1 MKDKSDIVKAWI
13 RKAESDLINATNSI
27 NIKPKPPLDTVCF
40 HAQQCA
46 EKYLKAYLVQYE
58 INFEKTHNLGELVLL
73 AAKVDEDFQEII
85 DISEKLT
92 DYAVD
97 IRYPFLLEE
106 PTKEEAR
113 ETIEMAEK
121 IKKFVLSKLPKES

>member
-13 RKAESDLINATNSI
+13 RKAGNDLINATNSI

-46 EKYLKAYLVQYE
+46 EKYLKAYLVQCG
-58 INFEKTHNLGELVLL
+58 INFEKTHDLGELVLL
-73 AAKVDEDFQEII
+73 AAKVDGDFQEII

-97 IRYPFLLEE
+97 IRYPLLLEE
-106 PTKEEAR
+106 PTEEEAR

-121 IKKFVLSKLPKES
+121 IKEFVLSKLPR

>member
-13 RKAESDLINATNSI
+13 RKAENDLINATNSI

-73 AAKVDEDFQEII
+73 AVKVDEDFQEII

>member
-121 IKKFVLSKLPKES
+121 IKKFVLSKLPKEG

>member
-13 RKAESDLINATNSI
+13 RKAENDLINATNSI

-73 AAKVDEDFQEII
+73 AVKVDEDFQEII

-97 IRYPFLLEE
+97 IRCPFLLEE

-121 IKKFVLSKLPKES
+121 IKKFVLSTLLKEG

>member
-1 MKDKSDIVKAWI
+1 
-13 RKAESDLINATNSI
+13 
-27 NIKPKPPLDTVCF
+27 
-40 HAQQCA
+40 
-46 EKYLKAYLVQYE
+46 
-58 INFEKTHNLGELVLL
+58 LL